1 MFQDLVQLAN
11 RNSQLQQHETPII
24 SRNIVLSSRPYR
36 LARHR
41 LCIRKHY
48 QVSHQWTC
56 DFTQQSVAITAGAK
70 AQVAKNAALSTL
82 LWLEPDTMAD
92 ADRRRRGASR
102 RATVAPEPASIS
114 SLAPEPAA
122 SSELDADDEDDL
134 AAPLLRKRARTVMA
148 LLVNGASSNSALLS
162 TGTDR
167 KAGSS
172 AGEQQPA
179 TTANRRPKTAEG
191 VKTKQDEDAEMEV
204 FMKSAINADDV
215 GSEDEDEKDDD
226 DDISED
232 QALVSADGLHTPPA
246 ASVRGSGKFVISK
259 GADSDD
265 DDESEEGADDGGA
278 GRVELMRR
286 VKQQERDAKDRVM
299 AVLLICIFC
308 KVKSQD
314 GMYNNL
320 IFLSPTDLVESPW
333 MNVFFNIQ

>member
-1 MFQDLVQLAN
+1 
-11 RNSQLQQHETPII
+11 
-24 SRNIVLSSRPYR
+24 
-36 LARHR
+36 
-41 LCIRKHY
+41 
-48 QVSHQWTC
+48 
-56 DFTQQSVAITAGAK
+56 
-70 AQVAKNAALSTL
+70 
-82 LWLEPDTMAD
+82 
-92 ADRRRRGASR
+92 
-102 RATVAPEPASIS
+102 
-114 SLAPEPAA
+114 
-122 SSELDADDEDDL
+122 
-134 AAPLLRKRARTVMA
+134 
-148 LLVNGASSNSALLS
+148 
-162 TGTDR
+162 
-167 KAGSS
+167 
-172 AGEQQPA
+172 
-179 TTANRRPKTAEG
+179 
-191 VKTKQDEDAEMEV
+191 MEV
-204 FMKSAINADDV
+204 FMRSAMNADDV

-232 QALVSADGLHTPPA
+232 EALVSADGLHTPPA

-286 VKQQERDAKDRVM
+286 VKQQERDAKDRLM